1 MLARAD
7 SFANS
12 NPSAASAA
20 PFPAWARA
28 VHAPE
33 TEAEAAFLAGAALAR
48 LDAVVRETP
57 PWAGVLRQRLALRAA
72 AASVAR
78 SGRSEDEPA
87 LRDALHLT
95 RPGADPGPAG
105 QRLRAWRALAAGS
118 LGQWRSAIAVAAE
131 RLQIASDAA
140 LQAAIAAAEACVAS
154 PRPAPF
160 AAARAHER
168 ARPRRA
174 PAAGRGGAGESELL
188 AAWLADSVLA
198 QKLTWPCALPL
209 LAAPLFSAAGRRA
222 AGNAVDGDATA
233 RVLFAWARGAGH
245 ACDLAAELRRRAQ
258 KLAEAAP
265 KLRAKGA
272 KAALQALLDEDSL
285 AAATPIAGLSER
297 GTRRLFER
305 LAALGAIRELTGR
318 ATFRL
323 YGL

>member
-1 MLARAD
+1 MLVRPD
-7 SFANS
+7 SSA
-12 NPSAASAA
+12 PSGLSTASAA
-20 PFPAWARA
+20 LFPAWARA
-28 VHAPE
+28 LHPPE
-33 TEAEAAFLAGAALAR
+33 TEAEAGFLAGAALAR

-57 PWAGVLRQRLALRAA
+57 PWAGAWRQRLALRAA
-72 AASVAR
+72 AASVRRA
-78 SGRSEDEPA
+78 GRSEDEPA

-95 RPGADPGPAG
+95 RSGADPGPAG
-105 QRLRAWRALAAGS
+105 RRLLAWRALAAGPT
-118 LGQWRSAIAVAAE
+118 GQWRSAIAGAAE
-131 RLQIASDAA
+131 RLQIPSDEA

-168 ARPRRA
+168 ARRA
-174 PAAGRGGAGESELL
+174 LTPAAGRGGAGESELL

-198 QKLTWPCALPL
+198 EKLNWPFALPL
-209 LAAPLFSAAGRRA
+209 LAAPLFSSAGRRA
-222 AGNAVDGDATA
+222 TTDIGDGAATA
-233 RVLFAWARGAGH
+233 HILFAWAKAAAH

-272 KAALQALLDEDSL
+272 KAALQALLDQDSL

-297 GTRRLFER
+297 GTRRLLLR